1 MLLNKPTPLKEPYSF
16 EGGSFVIDVSFNNIL
31 EVLQAI
37 DDKSLS
43 DFDKMQ
49 VVLYLLTDKDYF
61 LNDEWFD
68 SRGKLQFTKR
78 LFEDLTDKFVKT
90 GKNNAGLPTDI
101 EGNVIPVKKKKE
113 YDFAQDAEYIF
124 SSFMQAYNMNLHEQI
139 NKLSWKQFNA
149 LFQGLPSDT
158 MIMRVVDIRTR
169 ELPSGKHAK
178 KEREALRKAKNEF
191 ALEDDDDDDDEHI

>member
-1 MLLNKPTPLKEPYSF
+1 MLLSKPAPLKESYSF
-16 EGGSFVIDVSFNNIL
+16 EGLSFNIDVSFNNIL
-31 EVLQAI
+31 DVLQAI
-37 DDKSLS
+37 EDKSLS

-68 SRGKLQFTKR
+68 SRAKLQFAKR
-78 LFEDLTDKFVKT
+78 LFEDLTDKFVKS
-90 GKNNAGLPTDI
+90 GQKNAGMPTDI

-113 YDFAQDAEYIF
+113 YDFIQDAEYIF
-124 SSFMQAYNMNLHEQI
+124 SSFIQAYNINLHDQI
-139 NKLSWKQFNA
+139 NKLSWQQFNA
-149 LFQGLPSDT
+149 LFQGLPPDT

-178 KEREALRKAKNEF
+178 KEREALRKAKKEF
-191 ALEDDDDDDDEHI
+191 ELEHDEDEDDE